1 MEMKQINES
10 TLKIS
15 VSLDDLETY
24 GMELKDFLMP
34 QEKTEEFFYTILDEL
49 DIPDSFKST
58 GMLSF
63 RVTPRKDRVDVF
75 VTKSDLSEE
84 LDFEQFANGMDWADV
99 DPEEFM
105 KTIEKNLASQG
116 DVDANERLRDLE
128 DFLDK
133 ALEDADKAPK
143 PSTASSEEEADQPD
157 KSSYLDVDEFYPET
171 HYVHFTTD
179 FKTLREAIEAAH
191 AMDLPIQASELFKSS
206 EGYHLT
212 ALFHIGDEG
221 GPRARQLRA
230 YVNEYGTPSAHTR
243 AYFLEHAVRLVNED
257 AIARLRTIELG

>member
-15 VSLDDLETY
+15 VSLEDLDSY

-75 VTKSDLSEE
+75 VTKSELNES
-84 LDFEQFANGMDWADV
+84 LDFEQLAEDMGDMSDMNPEDFFKNLEKNMMAQGDTEAHEKLKNLEAMLDDAIGDL
-99 DPEEFM
+99 PEEVQAVTTGSEDGESDARAFRL
-105 KTIEKNLASQG
+105 KEEDLIPVTSYAHYVADFPNLEA
-116 DVDANERLRDLE
+116 VIVAA
-128 DFLDK
+128 K
-133 ALEDADKAPK
+133 ALAVPTE
-143 PSTASSEEEADQPD
+143 
-157 KSSYLDVDEFYPET
+157 
-171 HYVHFTTD
+171 
-179 FKTLREAIEAAH
+179 
-191 AMDLPIQASELFKSS
+191 ASELFKSE

-212 ALFHIGDEG
+212 VLFSIEDEE
-221 GPRARQLRA
+221 PIRAKQLQA
-230 YVNEYGTPSAHTR
+230 HLLEYGEPAQHTR
-243 AYFLEHAVRLVNED
+243 AYLLEHAVKLLDHTAVD
-257 AIARLRTIELG
+257 KLKTIELV